1 MGLVTKEDPLG
12 PAANEGKGKP
22 ARSVGLNDFGS
33 VEQASLRPQIHN
45 HWTAF
50 ILDLGEGRCALTSRT
65 AMRRCRAENVY
76 QGPTQRI
83 RNKLCARTCLL
94 DHLIGPCKHQRRD
107 HNSKRLCGPQID
119 DELEAR

>member
-1 MGLVTKEDPLG
+1 MGLVTDEDPLD

-33 VEQASLRPQIHN
+33 VERASPCAQIQS

-50 ILDLGEGRCALTSRT
+50 ILGEGRCALTSRA

-76 QGPTQRI
+76 QGPTQPQQAVR
-83 RNKLCARTCLL
+83 RRYLL
-94 DHLIGPCKHQRRD
+94 DHLIGTCKHQ
-107 HNSKRLCGPQID
+107 
-119 DELEAR
+119 